1 MNLEDLLQRADLW
14 RGGTTPPISGLPSGF
29 AALDAE
35 LPGGGWP
42 QSALTEILIERT
54 GIGELRLLLPA
65 LARLTHEDRW
75 VAFVAPPFI
84 PYAPALLRAG
94 VNFDHVLVI
103 HARDGK
109 DVLWA
114 VEQALRAGTCGA
126 VLAWQTAA
134 EMKRLRR
141 LQLAAE
147 AGHALGVLFR
157 SAETARESS
166 PAALRLK
173 LDPAARGLAVH
184 ILKRRG
190 GWPTGPI
197 ILEVNRALALRA
209 SARSSARNLS
219 ARPSRI

>member
-1 MNLEDLLQRADLW
+1 MSLEDLLQRADLW
-14 RGGTTPPISGLPSGF
+14 RGGAAPPVAGLPSGF
-29 AALDAE
+29 PEFDAE

-42 QSALTEILIERT
+42 AGALTEILADRA
-54 GIGELRLLLPA
+54 GIGELSLLLPA
-65 LARLTHEDRW
+65 LARLTKEDRW
-75 VAFVAPPFI
+75 VALVAPPYI
-84 PYAPALLRAG
+84 PFAPALLRAG
-94 VNFDHVLVI
+94 VNLAHVLVI
-103 HARDGK
+103 HPRDSK

-134 EMKRLRR
+134 DMKRLRR

-157 SAETARESS
+157 STETARESS

-209 SARSSARNLS
+209 SARSSARDLS